1 MLVLSSPC
9 SSRPGARCGQLTPYL
24 SCQRCQVQGVDPASV
39 SVDLCS
45 QDARRCL
52 VQPNLPVAVASSN
65 DPVPELHGGAGAA
78 GHRGTRHLLPSRLH
92 TRTPGPGVPSC
103 PGPAPSQSHA
113 SAWKGPAGDVRHRLA
128 VGTLPR
134 RSGLPQG
141 WDLVEQGELLSR
153 APDAQGPRVVGSHQ
167 VPSPLLQEGRGVS
180 SAPGAAPGTELL
192 RTRAGACSRTG
203 LKLNCPQKLLTFC
216 ERGRLGCDPTRA
228 FQFKHVGVWQC

>member
-1 MLVLSSPC
+1 MTVLSSPC
-9 SSRPGARCGQLTPYL
+9 SSRPGARCGQLPPYL
-24 SCQRCQVQGVDPASV
+24 SRQWCQVQGIDPAGV

-45 QDARRCL
+45 QDARGCL
-52 VQPNLPVAVASSN
+52 VQPNLPVAIASSD

-78 GHRGTRHLLPSRLH
+78 GHRGTRHLLRHLLPSRLH

-103 PGPAPSQSHA
+103 PGPAPSQSHTR
-113 SAWKGPAGDVRHRLA
+113 AWKGPAGDVRHRLA
-128 VGTLPR
+128 VGILPR

-192 RTRAGACSRTG
+192 CTGARACSRTG
-203 LKLNCPQKLLTFC
+203 LKLSCPQKLLT
-216 ERGRLGCDPTRA
+216 L
-228 FQFKHVGVWQC
+228 